1 VEIAGSELVGAT
13 GRLLERG
20 RAPGEAAEVLRAGL
34 RRDLRAR
41 LGVTRDASPE
51 ALAQVVAERTG
62 VDLDEARAAIGDHAV
77 TNDDELVAVARAV
90 ASVHQEVL
98 H

>member
-1 VEIAGSELVGAT
+1 V
-13 GRLLERG
+13 
-20 RAPGEAAEVLRAGL
+20 AAN
-34 RRDLRAR
+34 
-41 LGVTRDASPE
+41 ASPD
-51 ALAQVVAERTG
+51 ALAQAVAERSG
-62 VDLDEARAAIGDHAV
+62 VDLDEARTAIGDHAV